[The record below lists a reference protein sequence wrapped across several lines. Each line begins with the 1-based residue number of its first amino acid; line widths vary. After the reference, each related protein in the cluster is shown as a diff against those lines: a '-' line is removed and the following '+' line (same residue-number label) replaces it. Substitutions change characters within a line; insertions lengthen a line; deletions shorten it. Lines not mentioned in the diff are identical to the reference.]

1 VGSVGRHPPFV
12 GRRQGVARSRW
23 LKRTPYSPSS
33 AGDARK
39 LSTLSA
45 RAVGANPKRKNENLG
60 WDFPFRYPE
69 GDQAFVSWHQI
80 ENPLGAARSGIAGGN
95 LYVVSLN

>member
-1 VGSVGRHPPFV
+1 M
-12 GRRQGVARSRW
+12 
-23 LKRTPYSPSS
+23 K
-33 AGDARK
+33 
-39 LSTLSA
+39 
-45 RAVGANPKRKNENLG
+45 NLG

-80 ENPLGAARSGIAGGN
+80 EKPLGAAPSGIAGGN